1 MALEESLAKFK
12 KQQEKCQSTLASIN
26 NARAGSFRAAAS
38 PHDKSVPIATSASIA
53 VKAPAIKFSYDTQRL
68 QYINSVQKSTI
79 GAQLKRVV
87 DLLREIECTYVL
99 LTTADWGRL
108 NLYACYVDAT
118 NNKMV
123 FDSLTSNDK
132 VYYDGKRFS
141 YKPKYG
147 VKNKEELCQF
157 ILKYPEG
164 IRIGDLSDA
173 YPKVMEDLQALKA
186 SGAVWLL
193 SNSDSRE
200 DVAYPN
206 DPKIDIKVDYDLKSL
221 FIEIDLPHD
230 MIDIERYLQKNKM
243 KPATN
248 TARRRAMAQVQSSNP
263 KPKAKKKTRDI
274 SKRTKLTNAHL
285 PELFQN
291 FNVP

>member
-12 KQQEKCQSTLASIN
+12 RQQEKCQSTLASIN

-53 VKAPAIKFSYDTQRL
+53 VKAPAIKFSDDTQRL
-68 QYINSVQKSTI
+68 QHINSVRKSTI

-87 DLLREIECTYVL
+87 DLLRETREAF
-99 LTTADWGRL
+99 TAEQI
-108 NLYACYVDAT
+108 NQACYVDAT
-118 NNKMV
+118 NNKEV
-123 FDSLTSNDK
+123 FNGLAKNDK

-141 YKPKYG
+141 YKPKHDI
-147 VKNKEELCQF
+147 KNQKELLQF
-157 ILKYPEG
+157 IRKYPEG
-164 IRIGDLSDA
+164 IRIGELSDA
-173 YPKVMEDLQALKA
+173 YRAVIEDLQALKA
-186 SGAVWLL
+186 SGDVWML

-200 DVAYPN
+200 DVAYPS
-206 DPKIDIKVDYDLKSL
+206 DPKINIKVDDDLKSL
-221 FIEIDLPHD
+221 FREIDLPQD
-230 MIDIERYLQKNKM
+230 MIDIEKYLQKNKM

-248 TARRRAMAQVQSSNP
+248 TARRRAMAQVQGSNP

-291 FNVP
+291 LNVP